1 MLFDRPI
8 DNILAQPFGE
18 LNHPIIGKIKVN
30 WQGGGPSKTEARQ
43 VGIQSFCL
51 PVLLVQTKHTYSDH
65 GSNSGHPLN
74 IISSL
79 TDYFKFL
86 ETLPDAV
93 LLVNSTGKIALANS
107 AANDLFNYGPA
118 ELQDQSI
125 QSLVPESKRESHA
138 REMAGYVRDPK
149 RRPMGTVMNLSGRRK
164 DGSEFIV
171 DIMLS
176 PLEMGGA
183 TFTVCVVRDMTP
195 VKNIQDALSKALER
209 ETELALADPL
219 TGAPNRRFFYNL
231 AQREIERSRRY
242 KNPFTIAYLDI
253 DNFKTVNDQFGHQ
266 VGDEVLGMVVK
277 YAQGQLRKTDLFAR
291 LGGDEFGFLFVDTGP
306 EAAERVFAGVQ
317 QNLFAK
323 MQENGWP
330 LTFSIGVITCIAPP
344 RTIDDIVKMADDSM
358 YAVKRQGKNGIKYS
372 VFAG

>member
-1 MLFDRPI
+1 
-8 DNILAQPFGE
+8 
-18 LNHPIIGKIKVN
+18 
-30 WQGGGPSKTEARQ
+30 
-43 VGIQSFCL
+43 
-51 PVLLVQTKHTYSDH
+51 
-65 GSNSGHPLN
+65 LN

-79 TDYFKFL
+79 TDYLQFL

-93 LLVNSTGKIALANS
+93 LLVNNTGKITLANS
-107 AANDLFNYGPA
+107 AANDLFDYGPA

-125 QSLVPESKRESHA
+125 QSLVPETKRESHA
-138 REMAGYVRDPK
+138 GQMAGYFSNPK
-149 RRPMGTVMNLSGRRK
+149 RRAMGTVMNLSGRRK

-176 PLEMGGA
+176 PVELGG
-183 TFTVCVVRDMTP
+183 TPFTVCVVRDMTQ
-195 VKNIQDALSKALER
+195 VKNMQDALSKALER

-242 KNPFTIAYLDI
+242 KKPFTIAYLDI

-266 VGDEVLGMVVK
+266 VGDEVLCMVVK
-277 YAQGQLRKTDLFAR
+277 YAQAQLRKTDLFAR

-306 EAAERVFAGVQ
+306 EGAERVFSGVQ

-330 LTFSIGVITCIAPP
+330 LTFSIGVVACIAPP
-344 RTIDDIVKMADDSM
+344 RTIDELVKTADDLMYIVKHE
-358 YAVKRQGKNGIKYS
+358 GKNGVRYS